1 MGLSVEAVL
10 GRTVRREIEIRK
22 GGGLQRQKGQ
32 EREDEKNNRNF
43 GKYNAKGGKKHTLP
57 YRSKPKP
64 TPDHQKKKTEL
75 SRKAGSNKKCCKIK
89 QNCHRLGG
97 IEVEGDWHARR
108 YIEVCY

>member
-1 MGLSVEAVL
+1 M
-10 GRTVRREIEIRK
+10 
-22 GGGLQRQKGQ
+22 
-32 EREDEKNNRNF
+32 
-43 GKYNAKGGKKHTLP
+43 P

-64 TPDHQKKKTEL
+64 TPDHQKKTKL

-108 YIEVCY
+108 YIEV